1 VCAKLQFMKQYM
13 YPVVILLALVA
24 LFGVITVVVL
34 GIDNKATENTDLV
47 KETGVNVVA
56 TTGPVEDLSSDIR
69 QPNNPAI
76 SHHVSAFRVKLT
88 YEVDGKKYH
97 ITRSFDNR
105 EEADKYAGEEYT
117 IRYAEKQPETA
128 RVIKND

>member
-1 VCAKLQFMKQYM
+1 MKQYM
-13 YPVVILLALVA
+13 YPVGILLALVA

-56 TTGPVEDLSSDIR
+56 TAGPVEDLSFDSH

-76 SHHVSAFRVKLT
+76 SYHVSVFRTTLT
-88 YEVDGKKYH
+88 YEVKGKEYH
-97 ITRSFDNR
+97 ITRSFDTR
-105 EEADKYAGEEYT
+105 EDAEKFLAKEHT
-117 IRYAEKQPETA
+117 IRYAPSQPETA